1 VSQKCSAFIAIKKVL
16 LVAIHDPMK
25 DFEAEVVEQLV
36 RSEVESRVE
45 GKLRPLSTITDKNH
59 HRYQP

>member
-1 VSQKCSAFIAIKKVL
+1 

-45 GKLRPLSTITDKNH
+45 GKLRPISTITDKNH
-59 HRYQP
+59 HHR